1 MKNFPYQTT
10 CHHDH
15 HPSCRGATTTT
26 NMMLAEAAERKNRRI
41 QHEQKNSNAVLGS
54 CDTPFSS
61 SPSSLR
67 LWVAIALV
75 GIHLGN
81 GFVINHTRR
90 PLPSSR
96 HWNDEERRQ
105 RPTTMSSRV
114 IHQAQHQRGFLL
126 KVIPSLL
133 MEHEPRS
140 KKSKFRAKQQRG
152 AGTTG
157 GGVAGE
163 KTLPFVPH
171 EILSQED
178 ERRLTMQIAKA
189 KQVQETLSELLLWKK
204 KKQQYSRQQQDDDG
218 DDKEEEEE
226 EESFLTDDEF
236 YAKHYVR
243 RGGAAGPAEVP
254 LKYQLLERHYQQS
267 MLERSTNDD
276 NWQWDELD
284 DNDDNDDDFS
294 SSSPKDAP
302 RRRRQNNIFLW
313 PTSADDAAAVTGTNK
328 KTVGVPELT
337 FFDSSSNTV
346 FGSSSGGE
354 AEEEKKSRGYDL
366 DTLLHDDD
374 IINDVGLPGGRTEL
388 WAVLRDG
395 ALARD
400 ELIRSNLRLVSSIAL
415 QYCHKASMWKGT
427 SRKFAP
433 SIYVDGWDRPSINE
447 AFQDGVLGLITAVE
461 RFEPARGLRFST
473 YATYW
478 ITNYVRRS
486 FQVASTGALRLPAN
500 LYNKKSR
507 YYALVRSYIARGE
520 SPPPFAQIAAS
531 LRVSAVRLRT
541 ILRVTRP
548 PRSTDEE
555 IPTSDAFVK
564 KGITVGDTIPDDSP
578 TAEDL
583 VDLSFL
589 RQSLESLMAGVL
601 APHERDILRLR
612 LGLDDGVDRSV
623 RDVVNVYNGQMT
635 KSEIMTTE
643 QTALQKLRVPMILA
657 RYRLDAS
664 LYNE

>member
-1 MKNFPYQTT
+1 
-10 CHHDH
+10 
-15 HPSCRGATTTT
+15 
-26 NMMLAEAAERKNRRI
+26 
-41 QHEQKNSNAVLGS
+41 
-54 CDTPFSS
+54 
-61 SPSSLR
+61 
-67 LWVAIALV
+67 
-75 GIHLGN
+75 
-81 GFVINHTRR
+81 
-90 PLPSSR
+90 
-96 HWNDEERRQ
+96 
-105 RPTTMSSRV
+105 
-114 IHQAQHQRGFLL
+114 
-126 KVIPSLL
+126 VIPSLL

-140 KKSKFRAKQQRG
+140 KKSKFRAKQRGG
-152 AGTTG
+152 AGTAGG

-178 ERRLTMQIAKA
+178 ERRLTLQIAKA

-204 KKQQYSRQQQDDDG
+204 KKQQQSRQQQQDDD
-218 DDKEEEEE
+218 DKEEEK
-226 EESFLTDDEF
+226 ESFLTDDEF
-236 YAKHYVR
+236 YAKHYVT
-243 RGGAAGPAEVP
+243 GGAAVPAEVP

-276 NWQWDELD
+276 WQWDELD
-284 DNDDNDDDFS
+284 DEDDNNDDDFS
-294 SSSPKDAP
+294 SSSPKDVP

-346 FGSSSGGE
+346 FGSSSIGE
-354 AEEEKKSRGYDL
+354 AEEGKKSRGYDL
-366 DTLLHDDD
+366 DTLLQDDD

-415 QYCHKASMWKGT
+415 QYCHKASMFKGT

-486 FQVASTGALRLPAN
+486 FQLASTGALRLPAN
-500 LYNKKSR
+500 LYNKKSK
-507 YYALVRSYIARGE
+507 YYALVRSYLARGE

-564 KGITVGDTIPDDSP
+564 KGITVGETIPDDSP

-664 LYNE
+664 LCNE